1 MPSNISVDIGS
12 SSDSSPEFISFISS
26 LLSSGGI
33 IELSSYLS
41 PLSASLRVSYYKSPS
56 SNCVNVII
64 LPVYSLEDVGQGV
77 YFIDRRIA
85 IASE

>member
-1 MPSNISVDIGS
+1 MVSIYI
-12 SSDSSPEFISFISS
+12 

-33 IELSSYLS
+33 IKSLLDLS
-41 PLSASLRVSYYKSPS
+41 PFSALLRVLVHILSS

-64 LPVYSLEDVGQGV
+64 LPVCSLKDIAQGLYV
-77 YFIDRRIA
+77 TAGHIA